1 MPAELRPAARPP
13 IGPKS
18 SEARRGRNHC
28 SLANAAIWSPLIRG
42 LFVPSTSPARPRIAA
57 AGANLIPGPLNPTAN
72 YDDCIVNYSGSIL
85 TAQLCVKGK
94 CVKMID
100 CREKRSACSRWGS
113 PRQRLTEML
122 GWQKAFPE
130 AKAHRGQQA
139 QVGQSS

>member
-18 SEARRGRNHC
+18 SEARRGRNA
-28 SLANAAIWSPLIRG
+28 STIVFWLTLPYGLLIIRG
-42 LFVPSTSPARPRIAA
+42 FFVPSTSPARPRIAA

-72 YDDCIVNYSGSIL
+72 DDDCIVNYSGSIL

-100 CREKRSACSRWGS
+100 CRGKTIGMHRWGS

-122 GWQKAFPE
+122 GWQK
-130 AKAHRGQQA
+130 
-139 QVGQSS
+139 